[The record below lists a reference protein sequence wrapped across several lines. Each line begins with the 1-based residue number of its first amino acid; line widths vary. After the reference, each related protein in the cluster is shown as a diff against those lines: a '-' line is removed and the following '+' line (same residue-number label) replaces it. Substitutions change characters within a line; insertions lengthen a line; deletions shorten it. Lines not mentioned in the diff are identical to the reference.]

1 MRIRTI
7 GALLA
12 SLALATV
19 VVGSASAVG
28 GRPFVIELTGADE
41 VPGPGDP
48 DGTGTAWLSVNPG
61 TGSVCWQIE
70 WANVGEPFAG
80 HIHHAPAGVAGPV
93 VVPFN
98 PPSGGCTTADR
109 DLLVDIMRNPADY
122 YVNIHNAEFPGGIIR
137 GQLR

>member
-28 GRPFVIELTGADE
+28 GRPFVIELTGANE

-70 WANVGEPFAG
+70 CIGTTSRPPRLLGTGWCQTMVLPVGRPQSQHG
-80 HIHHAPAGVAGPV
+80 
-93 VVPFN
+93 
-98 PPSGGCTTADR
+98 TTSTAASSSR
-109 DLLVDIMRNPADY
+109 CRC
-122 YVNIHNAEFPGGIIR
+122 E
-137 GQLR
+137 